1 MTLRS
6 RLAVGLVTISIILVG
21 PLVFA
26 IQSLYGLRDDA
37 RELRDGDLAAA
48 LLLGRLGEGLNDLR
62 REELAL
68 LFSKDAASRDAM
80 DHQIT
85 SVAALSDSLRHFS
98 LSEYSRSIATSIIQI
113 AN

>member
-6 RLAVGLVTISIILVG
+6 RLAVGLVTISIILVA

-37 RELRDGDLAAA
+37 RELRDRDLAAS
-48 LLLGRLGEGLNDLR
+48 LLLGRLREGLNDLR

-68 LFSKDAASRDAM
+68 LVSKDARSRDAM
-80 DHQIT
+80 DHQVT
-85 SVAALSDSLRHFS
+85 QVAALVDSLRHFQ
-98 LSEYSRSIATSIIQI
+98 LTEYSRAIATSI
-113 AN
+113 

>member
-6 RLAVGLVTISIILVG
+6 RLAVGLVTISLVLVA

-37 RELRDGDLAAA
+37 RALRDRDLAAS
-48 LLLGRLGEGLNDLR
+48 LLLGRLREGLNDLR

-68 LFSKDAASRDAM
+68 LFAKNDASRDAV
-80 DHQIT
+80 DLQVKH
-85 SVAALSDSLRHFS
+85 VAALVDSLAHFQ
-98 LSEYSRSIATSIIQI
+98 LTSY
-113 AN
+113 